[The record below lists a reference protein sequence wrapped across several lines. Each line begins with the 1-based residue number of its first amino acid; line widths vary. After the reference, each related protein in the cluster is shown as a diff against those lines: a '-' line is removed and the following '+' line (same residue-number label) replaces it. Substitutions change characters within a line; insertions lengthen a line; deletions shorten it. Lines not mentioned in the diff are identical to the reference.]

1 MAKAGL
7 TAKYRPQTFKEIV
20 GQDFIKKILSRAS
33 RQDKPANAYLFSGTR
48 GVGKTTTARI
58 MAKAINCHNGPD
70 FEPCNQCPHC
80 AQITRGVFPD
90 VIEIDAASH
99 TGVDNVRKLR
109 EDAAYM
115 PMSGR
120 YKVMII
126 DEAHM
131 LSNAAFNALLK
142 TLEEPPKHC
151 VFIMAT
157 TAPEKFPPTVVSR
170 CQHYVFKMIG
180 REKLAEH
187 LKTVLD
193 REEVEYDPE
202 AVSLIA
208 LRGAGSVRDS
218 MSILGQVMAF
228 GADRIE
234 SASVREVLG
243 LAGHEVYAGF
253 FQAILNKDLVEIHS
267 GLNNILGQGLD
278 ISFFLQEFASCWR
291 NLFLLSQ
298 SGKEAGKI
306 LGLPPEELEYWHD
319 LAGRIPAPLI
329 HAGWQMVIE
338 ERKSILKSHEP
349 SLALELLFFNL
360 AYLPELLPVG
370 EFNATPPAAQGKART
385 YGAAQGKAQAYPA
398 SDSAQKTVSGHEP
411 VPDPKAPDGKCADAE
426 AVPDKDNR
434 DWPGFIKFI
443 KKKLGPD
450 DSLLRML
457 GNCESTLKGNVLCL
471 VCKQEFIFDTIQKNG
486 RSRILTELAGQ
497 YFGPDTKVEFVNN
510 SVDNDPSF
518 KDRALNHPV
527 VKRIINDFDAKV
539 VGISK
544 TNL

>member
-1 MAKAGL
+1 MARAGL
-7 TAKYRPQTFKEIV
+7 TAKYRPQSFNEIV
-20 GQDFIKKILSRAS
+20 GQDFIRKILSRAS
-33 RQDKPANAYLFSGTR
+33 QQDKPANAYLFSGTR

-58 MAKAINCHNGPD
+58 MAKAINCLKGPD
-70 FEPCNQCPHC
+70 FEPCNSCPNC
-80 AQITRGVFPD
+80 IQVTRGVFSD

-109 EDAAYM
+109 EDAVYM

-120 YKVMII
+120 YKVIII

-131 LSNAAFNALLK
+131 LSTSAFNALLK

-170 CQHYVFKMIG
+170 CQHYVFKMVG
-180 REKLAEH
+180 LDDLTKH
-187 LKTVLD
+187 LRSVLD
-193 REEVEYDPE
+193 REEVDYDPE

-218 MSILGQVMAF
+218 MSILGQVMAI
-228 GADRIE
+228 GGDRIE
-234 SASVREVLG
+234 PDNVREVLG

-253 FQAILNKDLVEIHS
+253 FQAILNRDLVRIHS
-267 GLNNILGQGLD
+267 GINHILGQGLD

-306 LGLPPEELEYWHD
+306 LGLPQDEISYWHE
-319 LAGRIPAPLI
+319 LAGRIPVPLI

-338 ERKSILKSHEP
+338 ERKNILKSHEP

-360 AYLPELLPVG
+360 AYLPDLLPVG
-370 EFNATPPAAQGKART
+370 EFKTTP
-385 YGAAQGKAQAYPA
+385 GAAQSRAPAYGTPDLEQEVA
-398 SDSAQKTVSGHEP
+398 PDHKP
-411 VPDPKAPDGKCADAE
+411 VPPAEKSGEDRSEGREATPGKDTG
-426 AVPDKDNR
+426 
-434 DWPGFIKFI
+434 DWAGFVLFLKE
-443 KKKLGPD
+443 KLSPD

-457 GNCESTLKGNVLCL
+457 GNCDSRLEGNKLSL
-471 VCKQEFIFDTIQKNG
+471 ICKQEFIFDTIRKNG
-486 RSRILTELAGQ
+486 REKTLAGLARQ
-497 YFGPDTKVEFVNN
+497 YFGPDMKVEFVNN
-510 SVDNDPSF
+510 APGNDSSF
-518 KDRALNHPV
+518 RDKALSHPA

-539 VGISK
+539 VDVSK
-544 TNL
+544 INP